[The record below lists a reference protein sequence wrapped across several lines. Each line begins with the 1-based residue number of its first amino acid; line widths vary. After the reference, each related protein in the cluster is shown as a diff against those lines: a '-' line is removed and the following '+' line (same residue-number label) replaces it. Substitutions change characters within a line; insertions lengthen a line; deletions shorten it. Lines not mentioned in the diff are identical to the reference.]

1 MKRVRGV
8 PVFYRIVLMSALVLA
23 TIGGNVDAAAPAA
36 KVTAEVVRELAP
48 TGTLRAA
55 INLGNSVMAQKDE
68 RTGQL
73 GGVTVELANEL
84 GKRLGVPVS
93 LVQFNAAGKVFEA
106 MQQGQL
112 DVAFIAVEPARAAEL
127 DFTAPYVLIE
137 ATYMVRNDSP
147 LKVIADV
154 DRPGVR
160 IAVGRGSAYDLY
172 LTRTIKNAA
181 IVRSATGGCC
191 SMIDLFVADKLE
203 AVAGVRQ
210 QLVAHSGSD
219 PSMRIMRDR
228 FMDVPQAV
236 ATRKGRTVTPAFL
249 HAFVEEMKA
258 SGFVAAALKRSGQ
271 AGAVVAPAAP

>member
-1 MKRVRGV
+1 MLQ
-8 PVFYRIVLMSALVLA
+8 RIAALSVVLCMAIA
-23 TIGGNVDAAAPAA
+23 GAADAATPAA
-36 KVTAEVVRELAP
+36 ATVAPEIVRELAP

-55 INLGNSVMAQKDE
+55 INLGNAVMAQKDE
-68 RTGQL
+68 RSGKL

-84 GKRLGVPVS
+84 GKRLGVPVT
-93 LVQFNAAGKVFEA
+93 LVPFEAAGKVFEA

-137 ATYMVRNDSP
+137 ATYMVRSSSP
-147 LKVIADV
+147 LKTVADV

-172 LTRTIKNAA
+172 LTRTISNAT

-210 QLVAHSGSD
+210 QLVAHSGAD
-219 PSMRIMRDR
+219 PSMRIMADR

-236 ATRKGRTVTPAFL
+236 AIPKGRKVAPAFL
-249 HAFVEEMKA
+249 RAFVEEMKS
-258 SGFVAAALKRSGQ
+258 SGFVANALRRSGQ
-271 AGAVVAPAAP
+271 VGALVAPAAP

>member
-1 MKRVRGV
+1 MFR
-8 PVFYRIVLMSALVLA
+8 RIALSLLVCA
-23 TIGGNVDAAAPAA
+23 TAAGMADAATPAAA
-36 KVTAEVVRELAP
+36 KVTPELVRELAP

-68 RTGQL
+68 RSGVL

-93 LVQFNAAGKVFEA
+93 LVPFEAAGKVFEA

-137 ATYMVRNDSP
+137 ATYMVPKDSP
-147 LKVIADV
+147 LKTVADV
-154 DRPGVR
+154 DRAGVR
-160 IAVGRGSAYDLY
+160 VAVGRGSAYDLY
-172 LTRTIKNAA
+172 LTRTLKNAT

-210 QLVAHSGSD
+210 QLVAHSGKD
-219 PSMRIMRDR
+219 PAMRIMSDR

-236 ATRKGRTVTPAFL
+236 ATPKGRKATPAFL
-249 HAFVEEMKA
+249 HAFVEEVKA
-258 SGFVAAALKRSGQ
+258 SGFVADALKRSGQ
-271 AGAVVAPAAP
+271 VGALVAPAAP

>member
-1 MKRVRGV
+1 MLQ
-8 PVFYRIVLMSALVLA
+8 RIAAYSVALCIA
-23 TIGGNVDAAAPAA
+23 IAGSVDAATPAA
-36 KVTAEVVRELAP
+36 ATVTPEIVSELAP

-55 INLGNSVMAQKDE
+55 INLGNAVMAQRDE
-68 RTGQL
+68 RSGKL

-93 LVQFNAAGKVFEA
+93 LVTFEAAGKVFEA
-106 MQQGQL
+106 MQQGRL
-112 DVAFIAVEPARAAEL
+112 DMAFIAVEPARAAEL

-147 LKVIADV
+147 LKTVADV

-172 LTRTIKNAA
+172 LTRTIRNAT

-191 SMIDLFVADKLE
+191 SMIDLFVADRLE

-210 QLVAHSGSD
+210 QLVAHSGHD
-219 PSMRIMRDR
+219 PSMRIMADR

-236 ATRKGRTVTPAFL
+236 AIPKGRRVTPAFL
-249 HAFVEEMKA
+249 RSFVEEVKT
-258 SGFVAAALKRSGQ
+258 SGFVADALKRSGQ
-271 AGAVVAPAAP
+271 VGALVAPAAP

>member
-1 MKRVRGV
+1 MLRRMA
-8 PVFYRIVLMSALVLA
+8 VFSSLFCVMASVA
-23 TIGGNVDAAAPAA
+23 GAAAPAA
-36 KVTAEVVRELAP
+36 AKVAPEVVRELAP

-68 RTGQL
+68 PTGKL

-84 GKRLGVPVS
+84 GKRLDVPVA
-93 LVQFNAAGKVFEA
+93 LVPFEAAGKVFEA
-106 MQQGQL
+106 MQKGQL
-112 DVAFIAVEPARAAEL
+112 DVAFIAVEPARAMEL

-137 ATYMVRNDSP
+137 ATYMVRSDSP
-147 LKVIADV
+147 LKVVADV

-160 IAVGRGSAYDLY
+160 VAVGRGSAYDLY
-172 LTRTIKNAA
+172 LTRTLKNAT
-181 IVRSATGGCC
+181 IMRSATGGCC
-191 SMIDLFVADKLE
+191 SMIDLFISDKLE

-210 QLVAHSGSD
+210 QLVAYSGND
-219 PSMRIMRDR
+219 PSMRIMSDR

-236 ATRKGRTVTPAFL
+236 AIPKGRKVTPAFL

-271 AGAVVAPAAP
+271 VGALVAPAAP

>member
-1 MKRVRGV
+1 M
-8 PVFYRIVLMSALVLA
+8 FHRIALSLFLCA
-23 TIGGNVDAAAPAA
+23 TVAGIADAAAPTVA
-36 KVTAEVVRELAP
+36 KVTPEVVSELAP

-68 RTGQL
+68 PGGKL

-93 LVQFNAAGKVFEA
+93 LVPFEAAGKVFEA
-106 MQQGQL
+106 MQKGQL
-112 DVAFIAVEPARAAEL
+112 DVAFIAVEPARAMEL

-147 LKVIADV
+147 LKNVADV

-160 IAVGRGSAYDLY
+160 VAVGRGSAYDLY
-172 LTRTIKNAA
+172 LTRTLKNAT
-181 IVRSATGGCC
+181 IVRAATGGCC
-191 SMIDLFVADKLE
+191 AMIDLFTADKLE

-210 QLVAHSGSD
+210 QLVAYSGSD
-219 PSMRIMRDR
+219 PSMRIMSDR

-236 ATRKGRTVTPAFL
+236 AIPKGRKRTPAFL
-249 HAFVEEMKA
+249 HAFVEEVKA
-258 SGFVAAALKRSGQ
+258 SGFVANALKRSGQ
-271 AGAVVAPAAP
+271 VGALVAPAAP

>member
-1 MKRVRGV
+1 MLQ
-8 PVFYRIVLMSALVLA
+8 RIAAFTVVLCMAMAGSIEAA
-23 TIGGNVDAAAPAA
+23 TPAAAT
-36 KVTAEVVRELAP
+36 VTPELVRELAP

-55 INLGNSVMAQKDE
+55 INLGNAVMAQKDE
-68 RTGQL
+68 RNGKL

-84 GKRLGVPVS
+84 ARRLGIPVS
-93 LVQFNAAGKVFEA
+93 LVTFEAAGKVFEA
-106 MQQGQL
+106 MQQGKL

-147 LKVIADV
+147 LKSVADV

-172 LTRTIKNAA
+172 LTRTIRNAT

-210 QLVAHSGSD
+210 QLVAHSGAD
-219 PSMRIMRDR
+219 PSMRIMADR

-236 ATRKGRTVTPAFL
+236 AIPKGRKVTPAFL

-258 SGFVAAALKRSGQ
+258 SGFVADALKRSGQ
-271 AGAVVAPAAP
+271 VGALVAPAAP

>member
-1 MKRVRGV
+1 MFR
-8 PVFYRIVLMSALVLA
+8 RIAAFSLLVCAMLPGMA
-23 TIGGNVDAAAPAA
+23 DAATPSAT
-36 KVTAEVVRELAP
+36 KVTPEVVRELAP
-48 TGTLRAA
+48 TGSLRAA

-68 RTGQL
+68 RSGKL
-73 GGVTVELANEL
+73 GGITVELANEL

-93 LVQFNAAGKVFEA
+93 LVPFEAAGKVFEA

-137 ATYMVRNDSP
+137 ANYMVRNDSP
-147 LKVIADV
+147 LQVVADV

-172 LTRTIKNAA
+172 LTRTIKNAT

-191 SMIDLFVADKLE
+191 SMIDLFVADRLE

-210 QLVAHSGSD
+210 QLVAYAGSTT
-219 PSMRIMRDR
+219 SLRIMNDR

-236 ATRKGRTVTPAFL
+236 AIQKGRKVTPAFL
-249 HAFVEEMKA
+249 HAFVEEVKA
-258 SGFVAAALKRSGQ
+258 SGFVVDALKRSGQ
-271 AGAVVAPAAP
+271 VGAVVAPVSP

>member
-1 MKRVRGV
+1 MFCR
-8 PVFYRIVLMSALVLA
+8 FAALSLVLCTMIA
-23 TIGGNVDAAAPAA
+23 GAAAAAAPAA
-36 KVTAEVVRELAP
+36 ANITPEIVRELAP

-55 INLGNSVMAQKDE
+55 INLGNSVMAQKNE
-68 RTGQL
+68 QTGKL
-73 GGVTVELANEL
+73 GGVTVDLANEL

-93 LVQFNAAGKVFEA
+93 LVPFEAAGKVFEA

-147 LKVIADV
+147 LKTLADV

-172 LTRTIKNAA
+172 LTRTITNAT
-181 IVRSATGGCC
+181 IVRAATGGGRA
-191 SMIDLFVADKLE
+191 MIDLFLANKLE

-210 QLVAHSGSD
+210 QLAAYANTD
-219 PSMRIMRDR
+219 PTMRIMIDR

-236 ATRKGRTVTPAFL
+236 AIPKGRRVAPAFL
-249 HAFVEEMKA
+249 HAFVEQQKA
-258 SGFVAAALKRSGQ
+258 SGFVADALKRSGQ
-271 AGAVVAPAAP
+271 VGAVVAPGSP

>member
-1 MKRVRGV
+1 M
-8 PVFYRIVLMSALVLA
+8 FHRIAALSLLVCA
-23 TIGGNVDAAAPAA
+23 SFTGIADAATQAA
-36 KVTAEVVRELAP
+36 TKVTPEVIRELAP

-68 RTGQL
+68 RSGKL
-73 GGVTVELANEL
+73 GGVTVDLANEL

-93 LVQFNAAGKVFEA
+93 LVPFEAAGKVFEG

-112 DVAFIAVEPARAAEL
+112 DVAFIAVEPARATEL

-137 ATYMVRNDSP
+137 ATYMVPSNSP
-147 LKVIADV
+147 LKSVADV

-172 LTRTIKNAA
+172 LTRTIKNAT
-181 IVRSATGGCC
+181 IIRSATGGCC
-191 SMIDLFVADKLE
+191 SMIDLFIADKLE

-210 QLVAHSGSD
+210 QLVAYSGTD
-219 PSMRIMRDR
+219 PSMRIMADR

-236 ATRKGRTVTPAFL
+236 AIPKGRKVTPAFM
-249 HAFVEEMKA
+249 HAFVEEVKA
-258 SGFVAAALKRSGQ
+258 SGFVADALKRSGQ